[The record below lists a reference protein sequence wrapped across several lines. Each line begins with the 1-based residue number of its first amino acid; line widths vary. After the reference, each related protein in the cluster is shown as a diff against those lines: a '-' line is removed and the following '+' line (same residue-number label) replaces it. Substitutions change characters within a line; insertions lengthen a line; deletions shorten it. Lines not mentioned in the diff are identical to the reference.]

1 MPLFVAVH
9 DQQGLLPCAGAPLNS
24 PIASYSFRQ
33 RWLDR
38 HTLCMPLQVAGQSSQ
53 PSWDKPSLR
62 AHHRGGAHRNIFED
76 HSHDIFGP
84 SSSGASKHSNPHHH
98 RAGPSTPSSPYRPKE
113 APKDF
118 AKDFPKESGK
128 DYGGAWGA
136 DLHQSQA
143 GARGGNP
150 RDRLS
155 NARGP
160 VLNGAG
166 PDGKAAARGP
176 AQRHQQ
182 VLSEC
187 PSLQTH
193 IHGSVHDRGAHLGA
207 CHRSQAQGDELF
219 ALLSAKGVSR
229 CPKASAAC
237 SFSGGRPQ
245 VCG

>member
-1 MPLFVAVH
+1 M
-9 DQQGLLPCAGAPLNS
+9 G
-24 PIASYSFRQ
+24 PIKLTTGSYSIWQKR
-33 RWLDR
+33 LDR
-38 HTLCMPLQVAGQSSQ
+38 SALCIALQVAGQSSQ

-98 RAGPSTPSSPYRPKE
+98 RGGPSTPSSPYRPKE

-118 AKDFPKESGK
+118 PKESGK

-136 DLHQSQA
+136 DVHQSQA

-150 RDRLS
+150 RDRLG

-176 AQRHQQ
+176 TQRHQQ
-182 VLSEC
+182 VWMSQTATHLLLFMPGGLILVPVTAHKRRVMSNLQLDLLNAEC
-187 PSLQTH
+187 
-193 IHGSVHDRGAHLGA
+193 
-207 CHRSQAQGDELF
+207 
-219 ALLSAKGVSR
+219 VSR
-229 CPKASAAC
+229 CLNASIAG
-237 SFSGGRPQ
+237 SISVG
-245 VCG
+245 